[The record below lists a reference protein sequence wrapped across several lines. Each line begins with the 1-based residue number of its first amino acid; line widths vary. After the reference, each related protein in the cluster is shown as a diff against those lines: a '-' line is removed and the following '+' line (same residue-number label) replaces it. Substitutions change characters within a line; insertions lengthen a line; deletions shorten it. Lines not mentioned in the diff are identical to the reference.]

1 MAPNVIQSGRVIRM
15 NKKALITGASRGIG
29 AATAERLAADGWDVY
44 INYTRSEKK
53 AKALAAKLG
62 GTAIQADV
70 ADSEQVKAMFDQ
82 IGSVGLLVCC
92 AGVSEYG
99 LLTDM
104 TPTSWRRLFA
114 VNVDGA
120 FHCCRE
126 AIGGMVHE
134 KAGCIVLTSSVWG
147 VYGASCEAAY
157 SASKGAIIA
166 LGKSLAKEL
175 GPSGIRVNCVAP
187 GVIETDMMARF
198 SAEDK
203 AALAEDTPLG
213 RLGTPSDV
221 AELIAFLAS
230 DRASFITGQIIGC
243 DGGFS

>member
-1 MAPNVIQSGRVIRM
+1 MWYNRLRVKVM
-15 NKKALITGASRGIG
+15 NKKALISGASRGIG
-29 AATAERLAADGWDVY
+29 AACARRLAADGWEVF
-44 INYTRSEKK
+44 INYSASGEK
-53 AKALAAKLG
+53 AEALAAELG
-62 GTAIQADV
+62 GHAIEADV
-70 ADSEQVKAMFDQ
+70 SDAAQVKAMFEK
-82 IGSVGLLVCC
+82 IGAVGLLVCC

-104 TPTSWRRLFA
+104 TDEAWRRLFA

-134 KAGCIVLTSSVWG
+134 KSGCIVLTSSVWG

-166 LGKSLAKEL
+166 LGRSLAKEL

-198 SAEDK
+198 SAADK

-213 RLGTPSDV
+213 RLGKPEEV

-230 DRASFITGQIIGC
+230 PRAGFITGQVIGC

>member
-1 MAPNVIQSGRVIRM
+1 M

-44 INYTRSEKK
+44 INYTRNEQK

-70 ADSEQVKAMFDQ
+70 ADSEQVRAMFDR
-82 IGSVGLLVCC
+82 IGPVGLLVCC

-104 TPTSWRRLFA
+104 TPEGWRRLFA
-114 VNVDGA
+114 VNTDGA

-157 SASKGAIIA
+157 AASKGAIIA
-166 LGKSLAKEL
+166 LAKSLAKEL

-213 RLGTPSDV
+213 RLGTPGDV